1 MNINRSNLLHLVA
14 QNPSPIT
21 FTMGAQPPIG
31 WDYKEEEEE
40 EEEEEEKKEKK
51 RYCYGE
57 NKKKKKKN
65 KERKRIW

>member
-40 EEEEEEKKEKK
+40 EEEKKKK

-57 NKKKKKKN
+57 NKKKKKN
-65 KERKRIW
+65 KERKRIR

>member
-40 EEEEEEKKEKK
+40 EEEEEKKEKK

>member
-40 EEEEEEKKEKK
+40 EEEEEEKKKK
-51 RYCYGE
+51 TILLR
-57 NKKKKKKN
+57 
-65 KERKRIW
+65 

>member
-40 EEEEEEKKEKK
+40 EEEEKKEKK